1 MELEAEGTRAGPT
14 FSCLVPNN
22 KTLLVD
28 IFAILES
35 NVFLQPDESMY
46 FFSQLKLYYYS
57 DGPGKVR
64 DVGRPL
70 IRVIEGKIRSQVE
83 VILSSHS

>member
-14 FSCLVPNN
+14 FSCQVPNN

-35 NVFLQPDESMY
+35 NVFLQMNQCISSDNSRYLIILQMAREKFVM
-46 FFSQLKLYYYS
+46 S
-57 DGPGKVR
+57 DG
-64 DVGRPL
+64 L
-70 IRVIEGKIRSQVE
+70 
-83 VILSSHS
+83 LSG